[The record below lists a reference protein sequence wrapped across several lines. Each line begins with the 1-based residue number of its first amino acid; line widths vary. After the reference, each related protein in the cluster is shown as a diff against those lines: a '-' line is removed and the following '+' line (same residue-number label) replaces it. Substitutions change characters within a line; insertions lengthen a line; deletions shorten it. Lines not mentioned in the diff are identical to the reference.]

1 MQTETAVSNGI
12 IKEISL
18 PIYQSK
24 GWMKLIGVL
33 SIVWGVLSAL
43 TIVGLLI
50 AWLPIWMGVVLY
62 QSASA
67 IEEAV
72 HSGRQE
78 ALLRSLG
85 RIRLYFTIMGVITL
99 IALVLTVI
107 GFFAG
112 MFGAMM
118 GMAWLTR

>member
-1 MQTETAVSNGI
+1 MQTETAASNGI

-67 IEEAV
+67 I
-72 HSGRQE
+72 
-78 ALLRSLG
+78 
-85 RIRLYFTIMGVITL
+85 
-99 IALVLTVI
+99 
-107 GFFAG
+107 
-112 MFGAMM
+112 
-118 GMAWLTR
+118 